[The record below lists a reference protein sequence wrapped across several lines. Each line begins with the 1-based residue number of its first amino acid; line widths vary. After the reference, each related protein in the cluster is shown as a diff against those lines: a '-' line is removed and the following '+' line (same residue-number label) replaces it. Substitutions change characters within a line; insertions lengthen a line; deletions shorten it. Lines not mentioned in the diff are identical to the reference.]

1 MTPHFLGKLGF
12 AFKLAC
18 CAAAIS
24 AAGAAQAADWPAR
37 PITILVPYAAG
48 GSTDI
53 LTRLVGQ
60 KLTEVLGQQVI
71 IDNRGGAGGNIGANI
86 FIKGTQ
92 DDHSFM
98 MVTQSQVSINQYLFK
113 DKLGYDPVKDLT
125 PVGLVAQTS
134 NAIVVNPSLPVK
146 TFKEFIAYA
155 KANPGKLTYSSAG
168 VGSTGHLL
176 NELIKTSLN
185 IDIVHAPYK
194 GNGPAMRA
202 VVGGEV
208 QLNTDNMPQLVSQI
222 RAGKVRALAVT
233 TPKRWFQLPDVPTVE
248 ELGYPDLK
256 TVVWFALVGQSSM
269 PKDVVTKMNAAIGKA
284 LNDPKFVERLRE
296 LSLEPMGST
305 PEELASFAESE
316 RKKWKKVVEESGASL
331 Q

>member
-1 MTPHFLGKLGF
+1 MTPHILGKLGS

-18 CAAAIS
+18 CAAAVS
-24 AAGAAQAADWPAR
+24 LAGSAQAADWPTR

-60 KLTEVLGQQVI
+60 KLTEVLGQQVV

-86 FIKGTQ
+86 FIKGNK

-113 DKLGYDPVKDLT
+113 EKLGYDPVADLT

-146 TFKEFIAYA
+146 TFKEFIDYA

-176 NELIKTSLN
+176 NELIKTSLG
-185 IDIVHAPYK
+185 IDVVHAPYK

-296 LSLEPMGST
+296 LSLEPMPST
-305 PEELASFAESE
+305 PEELATFAESE
-316 RKKWKKVVEESGASL
+316 RTKWKKVVEESGASL
-331 Q
+331 